1 MTLDKL
7 ITDALGM
14 YAHPWVIIWILIE
27 LLLII
32 FIIIAFKKFPKSGPV
47 VLFDFAFEKVYEF
60 FEEILWEWEKQLIK
74 TYITIL
80 FFIILIS
87 NLFGVFL
94 EFFLPIFGHGLEHY
108 IKIPTADI
116 NFNLAMAI
124 IWVVIMIIEQF
135 KHLWL
140 KHFAYDYFPVLW
152 KGYIPY
158 ELGSLPK
165 FIDYPLFLI
174 IKTFDIIISLFLWV
188 LEIVGHWAKL
198 ISLSFRLFGNVTSGG
213 ILLAMLVWAV
223 SVLSVKLIGIEFP
236 VIIPL
241 IIYIQELL
249 VALIQALVFPLLV
262 AIFIK
267 VAKVSE

>member
-7 ITDALGM
+7 ITDILST
-14 YAHPWVIIWILIE
+14 YTHPWVIVWIWVE
-27 LLLII
+27 LLILLVII
-32 FIIIAFKKFPKSGPV
+32 WGFRKFPKSGPV
-47 VLFDFAFEKVYEF
+47 VFFDFVFEKVYEF
-60 FEEILWEWEKQLIK
+60 FEEILWEGEKWWIK
-74 TYITIL
+74 TYITVL

-94 EFFLPIFGHGLEHY
+94 EFFLPIFGHDLEHY

-124 IWVVIMIIEQF
+124 VWVVIMIIEQF

-152 KGYIPY
+152 KWYIPY
-158 ELGSLPK
+158 ELWGLPK
-165 FIDYPLFLI
+165 WIDYPAFTI
-174 IKTFDIIISLFLWV
+174 IKIFDIIISLFLWV
-188 LEIVGHWAKL
+188 LEIVWHLAKL
-198 ISLSFRLFGNVTSGG
+198 ISLSFRLFWNVTSGG
-213 ILLAMLVWAV
+213 ILLAMLIWAV
-223 SVLSVKLIGIEFP
+223 SALSMTLINIEFP

-241 IIYIQELL
+241 IIYIQEIL
-249 VALIQALVFPLLV
+249 VALIQALVFPLLI

-267 VAKVSE
+267 VAKVG